1 MVNHYYRFHVC
12 FSVLCKHCQQARN
25 IIIISLA
32 WILNEELNTLSM
44 IYKKQRP
51 KSEQDRTFF
60 SLDLKPCPKVTL
72 FRSNLWSANFS
83 QKNERTNLFHLLFH
97 SSRQTY
103 QICPFVFWENLRIAN
118 LLFDFIW
125 PLFRSM
131 TWFHKWV
138 VKNGFT
144 FALQFFMLTFEGLGG
159 VKQGDFMQD
168 TWRNGKLPSF
178 GLDLQDDCLV

>member
-60 SLDLKPCPKVTL
+60 SLDLKPCPKVSL

-83 QKNERTNLFHLLFH
+83 QKTNGRICFVCFFTLHDKQIKFVR
-97 SSRQTY
+97 SSARQSA
-103 QICPFVFWENLRIAN
+103 FW
-118 LLFDFIW
+118 FY
-125 PLFRSM
+125 
-131 TWFHKWV
+131 
-138 VKNGFT
+138 
-144 FALQFFMLTFEGLGG
+144 LTFSLQLIKM
-159 VKQGDFMQD
+159 V
-168 TWRNGKLPSF
+168 WRTFFSQWIYEVFLTKFS
-178 GLDLQDDCLV
+178 DSLQHLKICENRICCFCD